1 MGKALRLSDAIKL
14 KSRAPGNQ
22 GIPDFL
28 LRNPRGKCVVE
39 RDKLGERMSRVE

>member
-22 GIPDFL
+22 GIPDFYCEIPEE
-28 LRNPRGKCVVE
+28 NA
-39 RDKLGERMSRVE
+39 